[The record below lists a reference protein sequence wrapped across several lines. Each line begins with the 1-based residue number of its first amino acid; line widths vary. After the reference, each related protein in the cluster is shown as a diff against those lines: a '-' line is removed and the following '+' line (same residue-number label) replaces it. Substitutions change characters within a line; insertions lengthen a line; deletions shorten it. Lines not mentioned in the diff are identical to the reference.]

1 MKTREE
7 PVALWKGIVG
17 TAVSGFALLIIFLVF
32 IFLYVLNKVLPDW
45 AIIIIFVGFVIVMI
59 TLFISIGNIQ
69 GAVEYKRTLEELEN
83 AHHKKDNNTKSELLH
98 KLLSE
103 GKITIEEYDEL
114 NK

>member
-1 MKTREE
+1 MKTKEE

-32 IFLYVLNKVLPDW
+32 LFLYVLNKVLPDW
-45 AIIIIFVGFVIVMI
+45 AVILIFVGFVTVMFS
-59 TLFISIGNIQ
+59 LVISINNIRE
-69 GAVEYKRTLEELEN
+69 AVEYKQVLEDLEN
-83 AHHKKDNNTKSELLH
+83 NSSTKSNGVKDEILH

-103 GKITIEEYDEL
+103 GKITVEEYDEL

>member
-1 MKTREE
+1 MKTKEE

-17 TAVSGFALLIIFLVF
+17 TALSGFALLLTFVVFLVF
-32 IFLYVLNKVLPDW
+32 YVLIRVLPDW
-45 AIIIIFVGFVIVMI
+45 AVIVI
-59 TLFISIGNIQ
+59 FICFVVGLLSLIISIGNIR
-69 GAVEYKRTLEELEN
+69 ATMEYKRTLKELEN

>member
-1 MKTREE
+1 MKAREE

-69 GAVEYKRTLEELEN
+69 GAVEHKRTLEELEN
-83 AHHKKDNNTKSELLH
+83 AHHKKDNNT
-98 KLLSE
+98 
-103 GKITIEEYDEL
+103 
-114 NK
+114 